1 VKTYLLRRPL
11 AFVLLFGLFSC
22 GLLPAMAAPTAKLTL
37 SQLLLRHRNAA
48 ATPAA
53 QKDKTAHEVVYDISA
68 GGLTGTMTTEEAP
81 PHRSR
86 VEMRLGPI
94 VNTTGTDGKTTWE
107 QDGAGNVRILGGEEL
122 TERTA
127 DADFSLEDFDPLKN
141 SKQTVVTLR
150 PALDPE
156 TGCYVLDVKPKNGS
170 LQTIYLDPKTYL
182 VKKTVERK
190 GGLAGTITVLAY
202 QNRDGTQVPSRM
214 DIQYAGLPLIVS
226 ATLKSV
232 SRLPGVAASLF
243 APPPSAKDW
252 NFLAPGPQVAATL
265 PFANDNNEIIFPV
278 TINGHILRFLLD
290 SGSGTA
296 FITAEAAQTA
306 GLTTQGN
313 LPALGYGG
321 TTATG
326 IAADTTVD
334 IGAAVRLSHV
344 ALHVIKDP
352 AVTRLLTER
361 GHVDGAVGYELFA
374 RLRVAIDYANKTLT
388 LTDPAASFPAPSA
401 GAATV
406 PIKLEN
412 RLPTV
417 LASVDG
423 RAPGRFLVD
432 TGDSGAAHLYTQYAE
447 AIHLMPNPNAPGV
460 TTQQGVGVGGQ
471 ITETLSPDHTLR
483 VGSAAVS
490 GLTLSTMT
498 APGISQISSQ
508 AGGIGN
514 LFLNHFVATFDYTQG
529 KLFLAAAAGSPP
541 QMTLQ
546 TLLEKHLTALGGAAT
561 LTAIHNTKITSEVQ
575 TGGITGTI
583 TTIYAA
589 PDKEFE
595 EDKLGILNNFQ
606 GYDGKIAWE
615 RDTNGNVRALAG
627 EEIKDLRVQLFFDTN
642 SYVLPGRIPGKMTLR
657 PQTEPG
663 TGNYIVDVYPEGGKP
678 STIFFDPH
686 TFMIVKEQHLD
697 DDVLMVT
704 TYSDYRL
711 VGGTPF
717 PFHTVTTNG
726 TPRYDIVGS
735 VTSLENN
742 IVLPPGIFTEPQGGK
757 NFGFIKP
764 GATSATV
771 PFDMD
776 DGEIGLEVQLNG
788 TPERVFLDS
797 GAGGIALAQ
806 SAATALGL
814 KSSGFLEVRGY
825 GGSTDQHPVLI
836 QKLEVPGAVQLSD
849 VAAIAIALP
858 EQLDNYFTRP
868 LAGFIGYDLL
878 SHFAVRIDYP
888 HKTLTFIAADAFHP
902 TAADGVEM
910 PLNLDSNLPTI
921 QARLDAL
928 PPSQFLI
935 DTGDA
940 DAAVRLYGP
949 YVTKNG
955 LDKKYPRGAIT
966 VGGGIGG
973 VSRSRR
979 TRIGTFTVAGV
990 TFPNIPTDFSLD
1002 TKGGAS
1008 LVNAG
1013 SLGSRLLSR
1022 FVITFDYPH
1031 NRVFFAA
1038 VHGTRA
1044 AFVTR
1049 TTGVSLMETKDQQG
1063 HIHLAVA
1070 DILPDA
1076 PALKA
1081 GLSDFDEVLAIDGK
1095 PAGQIGLTGA
1105 RRLLLSPLPPRHT
1118 LRVQAVIG
1126 KPRTV
1131 IISSFDP
1138 LD

>member
-1 VKTYLLRRPL
+1 MATY
-11 AFVLLFGLFSC
+11 
-22 GLLPAMAAPTAKLTL
+22 
-37 SQLLLRHRNAA
+37 
-48 ATPAA
+48 
-53 QKDKTAHEVVYDISA
+53 
-68 GGLTGTMTTEEAP
+68 EAP

-86 VEMRLGPI
+86 MEMRLGPI
-94 VNTTGTDGKTTWE
+94 VTTTGTDGKVTWE

-122 TERTA
+122 AERSA
-127 DADFSLEDFDPLKN
+127 DAGFSLENFDPLKDG
-141 SKQTVVTLR
+141 KMAVVSLR
-150 PALDPE
+150 PALDPV
-156 TGCYVLDVKPKNGS
+156 TNCYVLDVRPKNGS
-170 LQTIYLDPKTYL
+170 QQTIYLDPKTYL

-202 QNRDGTQVPSRM
+202 QRQDGTQIPSHM
-214 DIQYAGLPLIVS
+214 QIQYAGLPLTVE
-226 ATLKSV
+226 ANLKSV
-232 SRLPGVAASLF
+232 TRLPAVTASFF
-243 APPPSAKDW
+243 APPTSAKDW
-252 NFLAPGPQVAATL
+252 QFLAPGPRVAATL

-278 TINGHILRFLLD
+278 TINGHALRFLLD

-296 FITAEAAQTA
+296 FVTEAGAKIA

-321 TTATG
+321 TAETG
-326 IAADTTVD
+326 LAADTTLDVGD
-334 IGAAVRLSHV
+334 AVRLSHLT
-344 ALHVIKDP
+344 LHVIKDP
-352 AVTRLLTER
+352 AITQLLTER

-374 RLRVAIDYANKTLT
+374 RLRVGIDYADKTLT
-388 LTDPAASFPAPSA
+388 FTDPSASFPAPPA
-401 GAATV
+401 GTTVV

-412 RLPTV
+412 RMPTIM
-417 LASVDG
+417 ASVDG

-447 AIHLMPNPNAPGV
+447 ANHLMPSPNASGV
-460 TTQQGVGVGGQ
+460 TTRQGVGVGGQ
-471 ITETLSPDHTLR
+471 ITETLSPGHTLR
-483 VGSAAVS
+483 AGSIGVS

-498 APGISQISSQ
+498 GPGISQLSSQ

-514 LFLNHFVATFDYTQG
+514 LFLNHFVATFDYAQG
-529 KLFLAAAAGSPP
+529 KLFLAPAPFAPP
-541 QMTLQ
+541 APNSGGARAEAMPRFLLADADTTPMTLPR
-546 TLLEKHLTALGGAAT
+546 LLQKHLTALGGAAT

-583 TTIYAA
+583 STIYAA

-595 EDKLGILNNFQ
+595 EDKLGILDNLQ

-627 EEIKDLRVQLFFDTN
+627 EELKDLRVQLFFDTN
-642 SYVLPGRIPGKMTLR
+642 SYVLPGRIPGKISLR

-663 TGNYIVDVYPEGGKP
+663 TGNYIVDTFPEGGKP

-686 TFMIVKEQHLD
+686 TLMIVKEQHLE

-704 TYSDYRL
+704 TYSDYRM
-711 VGGTPF
+711 VDGTPF

-726 TPRYDIVGS
+726 TARYDIVGS
-735 VTSLENN
+735 VTSIENN
-742 IVLPPGIFTEPQGGK
+742 VALPPGIFTEPSGGK
-757 NFGFIKP
+757 NFSFVKP

-776 DGEIGLEVQLNG
+776 DGEIGLEVKLNG

-825 GGSTDQHPVLI
+825 GGSTDQHPVLMHT
-836 QKLEVPGAVQLSD
+836 LEVPGAVQLTD
-849 VAAIAIALP
+849 VAAIAIDLP
-858 EQLDNYFTRP
+858 EQLNNYFTRP
-868 LAGFIGYDLL
+868 LAGFVGYDLL
-878 SHFAVRIDYP
+878 SHFAVRIDFP
-888 HKTLTFIAADAFHP
+888 HKKLTFIGADSFHP

-910 PLNLDSNLPTI
+910 PLTLDSNLPTI
-921 QARLDAL
+921 QAHADAL

-949 YVTKNG
+949 YIAANNLG
-955 LDKKYPRGAIT
+955 KKYPHGAMT

-979 TRIGTFTVAGV
+979 TRIKSFTVAGI
-990 TFPNIPTDFSLD
+990 TFPNIPADFSLD

-1008 LVNAG
+1008 IVNAG

-1022 FVITFDYPH
+1022 FIITFDYPH
-1031 NRVFFAA
+1031 NRVFFAP
-1038 VHGTRA
+1038 VPSTRT

-1049 TTGVSLMETKDQQG
+1049 TTGISLMETKDKQG
-1063 HIHLAVA
+1063 RAHVAVA
-1070 DILPDA
+1070 DILPGA

-1095 PAGQIGLTGA
+1095 PAGQIGLAGA
-1105 RRLLLSPLPPRHT
+1105 RRLLSSSAVSHHT
-1118 LRVQAVIG
+1118 LLVQSTIG

-1131 IISSFDP
+1131 AVRSFDP
-1138 LD
+1138 LE